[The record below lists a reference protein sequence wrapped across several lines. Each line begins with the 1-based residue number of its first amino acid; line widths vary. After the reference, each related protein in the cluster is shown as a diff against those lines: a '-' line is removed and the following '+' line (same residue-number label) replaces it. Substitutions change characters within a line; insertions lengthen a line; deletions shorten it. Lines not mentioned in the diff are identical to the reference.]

1 MYLSKYSAHIKDERD
16 RIIEEFI
23 PVVKALALK
32 VAKGLSDDNLIDDLI
47 SAGVLGLLEAIERYE
62 PKRGIKLKT
71 YAYLRIRGAMI
82 DELRMRDYFPRSA
95 RAKAKK
101 IEKAIDE
108 LERKLGRTPDE
119 EEIAEYLNIDKED
132 YLDMLKDFSGLSVVS
147 LDEISELSGEDREKI
162 VRYLLEEGENP
173 EKEIEAKEIER
184 IISEE
189 FEKLPERQKLVLSLY
204 YVDELNMKEIAQVL
218 GVTEARVCQIH
229 SQAILNLRS
238 YVKRRIKG

>member
-1 MYLSKYSAHIKDERD
+1 MYPSKYALNSKDEKE

-23 PVVKALALK
+23 PVVKALAMK
-32 VAKGLSDDNLIDDLI
+32 VARGLNDESLMDDLI
-47 SAGVLGLLEAIERYE
+47 SAGILGLLEAIERYD

-82 DELRMRDYFPRSA
+82 DELRTRDFFPRSA
-95 RAKAKK
+95 RAKAKR

-132 YLDMLKDFSGLSVVS
+132 YFQMLKEFSGLSVVS

-173 EKEIEAKEIER
+173 ERELEIKEIET

-204 YVDELNMKEIAQVL
+204 YADDLNMKEIAHVL

-238 YVKRRIKG
+238 LVKRRIKG